1 MRDERPDT
9 PGIPG
14 AESPE
19 GAYDPVGHVRYVHPG
34 ADQGATVAA
43 MVSWH
48 ESFHAFLNASTTFGS
63 AMMLAGTLA
72 EAGHR
77 GFDRLVARMVDLSV
91 ETHESYATVAALGAV
106 SRGPLDS
113 ALIAGFPGYRRYLS
127 TFLALF
133 DPARPRLSVM
143 ALASCAR
150 AAMQTD
156 IYAHLLELPVEHWP
170 TLEFEERMRP
180 DRRFRAIL
188 DPAAAAAALAAID
201 HAVTADGGTLAPLA
215 APGVTAGKEA
225 ELLAAAS
232 LREME
237 IPTLAAFESFA
248 RALEEK
254 GYPRPRY
261 EQQKEHLPALIS
273 RVQAF
278 TGPTPGFEWQVPA
291 TELEETETLFSEFR
305 HEVLVVGET
314 PLTALFVDARTADDE
329 VLDAFVLTAG
339 AGSHLQLVAM
349 PTAKARHLYRP
360 IAPGGLLDRW
370 DRQVITGFRRWSPGR
385 RSDARVDFLVVDRAG
400 ADRVAQRHPEA
411 EVLMMVSHAALDD
424 SAWVAEWFG
433 NGGPAPRLL
442 VVIDEDPFQLIR
454 EMEREGTVRFAPAT
468 ARLTEG
474 TDAPR
479 VEVLCLVAD
488 ARPGI
493 LYFTPASAPF
503 RQAFSR
509 SSSAATAG
517 RAPTRKSSSPGS
529 PTSPARSRTSCARKA
544 CSACASGNG

>member
-9 PGIPG
+9 PRIPW

-19 GAYDPVGHVRYVHPG
+19 GAYDPVGHVRYVNPG
-34 ADQGATVAA
+34 ADQGATGAA

-63 AMMLAGTLA
+63 AMMLAGMLA

-106 SRGPLDS
+106 SCGPLDP
-113 ALIAGFPGYRRYLS
+113 ALIADFPGYQRYLS

-156 IYAHLLELPVEHWP
+156 VYAHLLELPVERWP
-170 TLEFEERMRP
+170 TLEFDERMRP

-188 DPAAAAAALAAID
+188 DPAGAAAALAAMD
-201 HAVTADGGTLAPLA
+201 HAIAADGGTLAPLA
-215 APGVTAGKEA
+215 APGVTAEEEA
-225 ELLAAAS
+225 GLLAAAS

-237 IPTLAAFESFA
+237 IPTLSAFEAFA
-248 RALEEK
+248 QALEEK

-261 EQQKEHLPALIS
+261 AQQKENLPALIS

-291 TELEETETLFSEFR
+291 TELEETEALFSEFR

-314 PLTALFVDARTADDE
+314 PLLALFVDARTADDE

-360 IAPGGLLDRW
+360 IAPNGLLDGW
-370 DRQVITGFRRWSPGR
+370 DRPVITGFRRWWPGR
-385 RSDARVDFLVVDRAG
+385 RGDARVDFLVVDRAG
-400 ADRVAQRHPEA
+400 ADHIAARHPEA
-411 EVLMMVSHAALDD
+411 EVLMMVSLSALND
-424 SAWVAEWFG
+424 SAWVGEWFG
-433 NGGPAPRLL
+433 DGGPAPRLL
-442 VVIDEDPFQLIR
+442 VLIDEDPFQLIR
-454 EMEREGTVRFAPAT
+454 ELEREGPVWFAPAT

-503 RQAFSR
+503 RQAFFEVILR
-509 SSSAATAG
+509 RDGGTRPDAEVLQPWLPHLASAIPHLLREEG
-517 RAPTRKSSSPGS
+517 VFGMRFW
-529 PTSPARSRTSCARKA
+529 
-544 CSACASGNG
+544 

>member
-9 PGIPG
+9 PRNPG

-19 GAYDPVGHVRYVHPG
+19 GAYDPVGHVRYVNPG

-48 ESFHAFLNASTTFGS
+48 ESLHAFLNASTTFGC

-72 EAGHR
+72 EAGYR

-106 SRGPLDS
+106 TRGPLDP
-113 ALIAGFPGYRRYLS
+113 ALIAGFPSYQRYLS
-127 TFLALF
+127 NFLALF
-133 DPARPRLSVM
+133 DPVRPRLSIM

-156 IYAHLLELPVEHWP
+156 VYAHLLELPVERWP
-170 TLEFEERMRP
+170 TLGFDERMQP

-188 DPAAAAAALAAID
+188 DPAGAAAALAAMD
-201 HAVTADGGTLAPLA
+201 HAIAADGGTLAPLA
-215 APGVTAGKEA
+215 APGVTAEKEA

-237 IPTLAAFESFA
+237 IPTLSAFEAFA

-261 EQQKEHLPALIS
+261 EQQKEELPVLIS

-278 TGPTPGFEWQVPA
+278 TGPTPGLELQVPA
-291 TELEETETLFSEFR
+291 TEVEEAEALFSEFR

-314 PLTALFVDARTADDE
+314 PLPALFVDARTADDE

-339 AGSHLQLVAM
+339 EGSHFQLVAM

-360 IAPGGLLDRW
+360 VAPGGLLDGW
-370 DRQVITGFRRWSPGR
+370 DRPVITGFRRWWPGS
-385 RSDARVDFLVVDRAG
+385 RSDARVDFLVVDRAA
-400 ADRVAQRHPEA
+400 ADHIAGRHPEV

-424 SAWVAEWFG
+424 SAWVGEWFG
-433 NGGPAPRLL
+433 DGGPAPRLL
-442 VVIDEDPFQLIR
+442 VLIDEDPFQLIR
-454 EMEREGTVRFAPAT
+454 ELEREGRVWFAPAT
-468 ARLTEG
+468 ARLTQA

-488 ARPGI
+488 ARPDI

-503 RQAFSR
+503 RQGFLEVILRRDGGTRPDAEVLQSWLPHLA
-509 SSSAATAG
+509 SAIPHLLREEG
-517 RAPTRKSSSPGS
+517 VFGMRFW
-529 PTSPARSRTSCARKA
+529 
-544 CSACASGNG
+544 

>member
-1 MRDERPDT
+1 MRDEGPDT
-9 PGIPG
+9 PRIPA
-14 AESPE
+14 AELPE
-19 GAYDPVGHVRYVHPG
+19 GAYDPVGHVRYVNPG
-34 ADQGATVAA
+34 AEQGATVAA

-77 GFDRLVARMVDLSV
+77 GFDRLVAHMVDLSV

-106 SRGPLDS
+106 SRGPLDA
-113 ALIAGFPGYRRYLS
+113 ALIAGFPDYRRYLS

-156 IYAHLLELPVEHWP
+156 VYAPLLQLPVEHWP
-170 TLEFEERMRP
+170 TLEFHERMQP
-180 DRRFRAIL
+180 DRRLRAIL
-188 DPAAAAAALAAID
+188 DPAATAAALAAMD
-201 HAVTADGGTLAPLA
+201 HAMAADGGTLAPLA
-215 APGVTAGKEA
+215 APGVTAEEEA
-225 ELLAAAS
+225 ERLGAAS

-237 IPTLAAFESFA
+237 IPTRAAFEAFA

-261 EQQKEHLPALIS
+261 AQQKEDLPALLS

-278 TGPTPGFEWQVPA
+278 TGPTPGREWQVPA
-291 TELEETETLFSEFR
+291 TELEEAEALFSEFR

-314 PLTALFVDARTADDE
+314 PLPALFVDARTVQDE

-339 AGSHLQLVAM
+339 EASHLQLVAM

-360 IAPGGLLDRW
+360 VAPGGLLDGW
-370 DRQVITGFRRWSPGR
+370 DRPTLTGLRRWWPGR
-385 RSDARVDFLVVDRAG
+385 GSDARVDFLVVDRAG
-400 ADRVAQRHPEA
+400 ADHLARRHPEVQ
-411 EVLMMVSHAALDD
+411 VLMMVSLAALDD
-424 SAWVAEWFG
+424 PAWVGEWFG
-433 NGGPAPRLL
+433 DGGSVPRLL
-442 VVIDEDPFQLIR
+442 VLIDEDPFQLIQ
-454 EMEREGTVRFAPAT
+454 ELEREGPVRFAPAT

-474 TDAPR
+474 ADAPR

-493 LYFTPASAPF
+493 LYFTPASGPF
-503 RQAFSR
+503 RQAFLEVILR
-509 SSSAATAG
+509 RDGGTRPDPDVLQPWLPHLAG
-517 RAPTRKSSSPGS
+517 ALPHLLREEGVFGMRFW
-529 PTSPARSRTSCARKA
+529 
-544 CSACASGNG
+544 